1 MAGGGVSGVEVVTV
15 ASEDRYETIKGSKL
29 SSAFFFLFEGL
40 DRFEKTTHLC
50 RLFKSKSGKEIKRKE

>member
-1 MAGGGVSGVEVVTV
+1 MAGGGVSVVEVVTV

-29 SSAFFFLFEGL
+29 SSAFFLFEGL